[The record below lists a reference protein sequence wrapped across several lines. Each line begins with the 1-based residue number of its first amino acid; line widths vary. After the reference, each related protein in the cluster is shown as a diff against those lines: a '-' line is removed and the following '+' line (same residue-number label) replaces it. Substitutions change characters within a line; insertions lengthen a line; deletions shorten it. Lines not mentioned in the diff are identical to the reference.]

1 MRPEDAALRI
11 AADVLDDIE
20 RTRIA
25 NENRL
30 RAVTEDGFGGSPQ
43 AASIQALI
51 AGLQVLE
58 HDAELTLRRTLR
70 RHPLGSW
77 VQGTVGVGEKQ
88 GARLLAAIGD
98 PYWHS
103 LYDRPRLV
111 SELWAFAGYH
121 VHRIDQ
127 TASDTH
133 AAPVDA
139 EQTPVSHEGADTH
152 AVAAGG
158 IEQGDPGH
166 SSRDAQSPVAAVA
179 SEFPVSHSWLDTHEA
194 RADGTKQGDPSHSVA
209 GNQRPDAGVAP
220 KRRKGQRANWSGQA
234 KMRAHLVAESCMKQR
249 RSPYRD
255 LYDKRK
261 NNTEGRTHVA
271 PCPQCG
277 PKGKPAQVGSP
288 WSDGHRHADALRI
301 VAKEILRDLWREAR
315 QLHEQPASQTGA
327 DAQRGTAGGPQ
338 DDSLSQSSHATQD
351 GVAGAATA

>member
-121 VHRIDQ
+121 VHRIDHHS
-127 TASDTH
+127 SDTH
-133 AAPVDA
+133 RIRVDA
-139 EQTPVSHEGADTH
+139 EQTPVS
-152 AVAAGG
+152 
-158 IEQGDPGH
+158 P
-166 SSRDAQSPVAAVA
+166 P
-179 SEFPVSHSWLDTHEA
+179 WLDTHEA
-194 RADGTKQGDPSHSVA
+194 RADGNKQGDPGQTVFDNHV
-209 GNQRPDAGVAP
+209 GDAGVAP

-234 KMRAHLVAESCMKQR
+234 KMRAYLVAESCMKQR